1 MQAFRRTILQKIVAV
16 LVFFFSVSTSFVSLF
31 ASMGTSCARALVK
44 LYLFLYCRPPDCC
57 VSPAGCTD
65 SVMRRITRRRRII
78 PRFHTVK
85 EFLHQV
91 NNSKKEPNWDLNNVL
106 ADLLHSKTK
115 GVGGGVK
122 EELVSSLL
130 TSTLHLFSICNAQER
145 KKNKTIT
152 SSLHLVFAFSPF
164 LSFPFFLF
172 LCLVHVDFCPLDFLK
187 VSI

>member
-57 VSPAGCTD
+57 VSPARCTD

-115 GVGGGVK
+115 GGGGG
-122 EELVSSLL
+122 
-130 TSTLHLFSICNAQER
+130 
-145 KKNKTIT
+145 
-152 SSLHLVFAFSPF
+152 
-164 LSFPFFLF
+164 
-172 LCLVHVDFCPLDFLK
+172 
-187 VSI
+187 

>member
-16 LVFFFSVSTSFVSLF
+16 LVFFSVSTSFVSLF
-31 ASMGTSCARALVK
+31 ASMWTSCACALVK
-44 LYLFLYCRPPDCC
+44 LFLFLYCRPPDCC
-57 VSPAGCTD
+57 VSPARCTD

-91 NNSKKEPNWDLNNVL
+91 NNSKKEPNWDLNNVF
-106 ADLLHSKTK
+106 ADLLHFKTK
-115 GVGGGVK
+115 GGGEWGVK

-145 KKNKTIT
+145 KKSKAIT
-152 SSLHLVFAFSPF
+152 SSLQLVFAF
-164 LSFPFFLF
+164 
-172 LCLVHVDFCPLDFLK
+172 
-187 VSI
+187 

>member
-1 MQAFRRTILQKIVAV
+1 M
-16 LVFFFSVSTSFVSLF
+16 
-31 ASMGTSCARALVK
+31 
-44 LYLFLYCRPPDCC
+44 
-57 VSPAGCTD
+57 
-65 SVMRRITRRRRII
+65 
-78 PRFHTVK
+78 
-85 EFLHQV
+85 
-91 NNSKKEPNWDLNNVL
+91 
-106 ADLLHSKTK
+106 
-115 GVGGGVK
+115 K